1 MDVIRLSGDP
11 RDLMRTQERL
21 NLRHVPGGVPE
32 FHGPAQA
39 LRQSREESLKT
50 AVIAPQVGRKLQKD
64 RAKTSASGQRR
75 ETAYHEAYRFERF
88 GLETAEMSDLTM
100 RFRCEEKAFRRVR
113 QPSANQL
120 LGRHSIRGAVQFHGT
135 VPA

>member
-50 AVIAPQVGRKLQKD
+50 AVIARQVGRKLQKD

-75 ETAYHEAYRFERF
+75 ETAYHEADRSERF
-88 GLETAEMSDLTM
+88 GLATAEMSDVTM
-100 RFRCEEKAFRRVR
+100 RCRRAEQAPPR
-113 QPSANQL
+113 APQP
-120 LGRHSIRGAVQFHGT
+120 RE
-135 VPA
+135 